1 MDSWGGSGCFFPCKR
16 ICFISLWGVYEAMF
30 PISLRMIISPFRM
43 VASDRKMS
51 SLKTSSDSSREFSS
65 SSRFCSVHRDILDRR
80 KSRARVHAASLKSG
94 DGIISVLLLRAWWA
108 AFVAW
113 KRHEPSP

>member
-1 MDSWGGSGCFFPCKR
+1 
-16 ICFISLWGVYEAMF
+16 
-30 PISLRMIISPFRM
+30 MIISPFRM

-65 SSRFCSVHRDILDRR
+65 SRRFCSVHRGVLDRR
-80 KSRARVHAASLKSG
+80 KSRARVHAASLRSG
-94 DGIISVLLLRAWWA
+94 DGIVSVLLLIAWWA

-113 KRHEPSP
+113 NRHDLSP